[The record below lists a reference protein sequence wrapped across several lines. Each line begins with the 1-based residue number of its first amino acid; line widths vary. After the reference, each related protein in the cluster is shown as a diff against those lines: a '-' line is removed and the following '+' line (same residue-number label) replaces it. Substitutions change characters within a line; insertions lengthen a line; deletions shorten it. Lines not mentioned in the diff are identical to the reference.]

1 MRIDIFKTISVIFI
15 SAILFSCGGPESY
28 KTPIVYSGDITQSE
42 CLEAGSDE
50 LLEEAF
56 SADVINGDVI
66 VLHSNILAP
75 ENTIMGI
82 LDTDSN
88 ITYEGKFNY
97 YYLEAGEQFIT
108 LREKFKPA
116 TSSNNCYYDLRVRIT
131 NVSGGI
137 YDLMLF
143 DHNGKLIF
151 SKEVRVR

>member
-1 MRIDIFKTISVIFI
+1 LIRQIFKIISAIFI

-28 KTPIVYSGDITQSE
+28 KTPIVYSGDIVQSE
-42 CLEAGSDE
+42 CRDVDPDKLI
-50 LLEEAF
+50 EEEF
-56 SADVINGDVI
+56 SADVVNGDV
-66 VLHSNILAP
+66 VVVHSNILAP
-75 ENTIMGI
+75 ENTVMGI

-97 YYLEAGEQFIT
+97 YYLEASEQFIT
-108 LREKFKPA
+108 LREKFKVA
-116 TSSNNCYYDLRVRIT
+116 TSLNNCYYDLRVRIT

-143 DHNGKLIF
+143 DQDGKLIF